1 MGSLPGGCC
10 LHGNSQILGNSQA
23 EVSMWI
29 CGHGRVTH
37 SQRHPGK
44 KGMKVKIPGAGARGQ
59 PGSSTG
65 QGRRPGK
72 DGSALPGISS
82 STAQFP
88 KFLMWMLCSMG
99 MGQGSPGSA
108 REGSSSAS
116 RAAKVRD
123 LWAQASL
130 GCLCP
135 NPRGF
140 SRRKRGSRLG
150 VAWEKGRA
158 GKGMSENMGKVIGK
172 DGN

>member
-23 EVSMWI
+23 EVSMWL

-44 KGMKVKIPGAGARGQ
+44 EGMKVKIPGARARGQ

-72 DGSALPGISS
+72 DGSAFPGIGS

-88 KFLMWMLCSMG
+88 KFLMWMPCSMG

-108 REGSSSAS
+108 GEGSSSTS

-123 LWAQASL
+123 LRAQASP

-150 VAWEKGRA
+150 VGWEKGRA
-158 GKGMSENMGKVIGK
+158 GKGMSENTGKVVGK